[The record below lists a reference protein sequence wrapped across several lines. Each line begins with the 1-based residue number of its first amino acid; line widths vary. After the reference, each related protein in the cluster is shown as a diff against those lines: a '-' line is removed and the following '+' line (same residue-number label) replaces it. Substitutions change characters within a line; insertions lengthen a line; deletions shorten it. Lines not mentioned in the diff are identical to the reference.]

1 MNSNELYQKYL
12 EAEKERFE
20 LENKIESYVEKW
32 KNGETALSNQTIQQ
46 AMEKG
51 YERLE
56 GLKRTEAQLHNEY
69 IQQEQK
75 EEAKRGADISVQHNL
90 GIHSDNMN
98 IVGGVLSSNAS
109 KSHLIAESKA
119 PGQLEQE
126 RQQLLASVKAK
137 VQSGEISLSEASKL
151 VNDVNTSY
159 DFYSSKEKS
168 SGMKR

>member
-12 EAEKERFE
+12 DAEKERFE

-32 KNGETALSNQTIQQ
+32 KNGETVLSNQAIQQ

-56 GLKRTEAQLHNEY
+56 ELKKTESQLHNEY
-69 IQQEQK
+69 IQQEQR
-75 EEAKRGADISVQHNL
+75 EDEKRGADINLQHNL
-90 GIHSDNMN
+90 GIRPDNMN

-109 KSHLIAESKA
+109 ESHLIAEAKS
-119 PGQLEQE
+119 PEQLEKE
-126 RQQLLASVKAK
+126 RQQLLANVKTK
-137 VQSGEISLSEASKL
+137 VQSGEISLAEASKL

-159 DFYSSKEKS
+159 DFYSSEEKS
-168 SGMKR
+168 DGMTK

>member
-32 KNGETALSNQTIQQ
+32 KNGETVLSNQTIQQ

-56 GLKRTEAQLHNEY
+56 ELKRTEAQLHNEY

-75 EEAKRGADISVQHNL
+75 EEAKRGADISLQHNL
-90 GIHSDNMN
+90 GIRPDNMN

-109 KSHLIAESKA
+109 ESHLIAESKS
-119 PGQLEQE
+119 PEQLELE
-126 RQQLLASVKAK
+126 RQQLLANVKLK
-137 VQSGEISLSEASKL
+137 VQSGEISLADASKL

-159 DFYSSKEKS
+159 EFYSSEEKS
-168 SGMKR
+168 GGMRR

>member
-32 KNGETALSNQTIQQ
+32 KNGETVLNNQTIQQ

-56 GLKRTEAQLHNEY
+56 ELKRTEAQLHNEY

-75 EEAKRGADISVQHNL
+75 EEAKRGADISLQHNL
-90 GIHSDNMN
+90 GIRPDNMN

-109 KSHLIAESKA
+109 ESHLIAESKS
-119 PGQLEQE
+119 PEQLELE
-126 RQQLLASVKAK
+126 RQQLLANVKLK
-137 VQSGEISLSEASKL
+137 VQSGEISLADASKL

-159 DFYSSKEKS
+159 EFYSSEEKS
-168 SGMKR
+168 GGMRR

>member
-159 DFYSSKEKS
+159 DFYSSEEKS
-168 SGMKR
+168 IGMKR